1 MRMKRLPALLAVP
14 MAAAALLAGC
24 ASGGNGGG
32 STAAPPAEEN
42 SANDGSQFIW
52 EVDSRYDGPDA
63 EFFQE
68 VPRPEASTEP
78 VTVGFLQISGA
89 QPVLQAMQEA
99 AQAEVEALGGTMIV
113 KDAGLD
119 VQKQQSQIDELILQG
134 VDVIIGYPVVGAALT
149 PGIEAANAAG
159 IPFIALMTPPDV
171 TQPDV
176 AAAVTNVN
184 QAIDYAVWSSM
195 AYLAEENPGASFAVM
210 GFAAP
215 VDTLTYISERQI
227 YWGEQ
232 LGLEYLGRIDSQSDA
247 PAGYSAAGSSLVA
260 KYPDVDII
268 LAYNDQS
275 SLAAQAAAAAAG
287 KTDILF
293 ANPNSGQSIALDG
306 LENDKLAVVF
316 RTAWERIGTVAA
328 DVAMTM
334 VANPDATFPITVNVP
349 GVLVTPETAA
359 DIPWIG

>member
-1 MRMKRLPALLAVP
+1 MKRLPAMLALPVT
-14 MAAAALLAGC
+14 AALLLVGC
-24 ASGGNGGG
+24 ASGG
-32 STAAPPAEEN
+32 STPPATDGGTDA
-42 SANDGSQFIW
+42 SAGSEFVW
-52 EVDSRYDGPDA
+52 EVDPDYDGPDA

-68 VPRPEASTEP
+68 VPRPEVSAEP

-149 PGIEAANAAG
+149 PGIEAAQAAG

-171 TQPDV
+171 TQPEV
-176 AAAVTNVN
+176 AQAVTNVN

-195 AYLAEENPGASFAVM
+195 SYLAEQNPGASFAVM

-215 VDTLTYISERQI
+215 VDTLSYISERQI

-247 PAGYSAAGSSLVA
+247 PAGYSAAGSALVA

-268 LAYNDQS
+268 VAYNDQS
-275 SLAAQAAAAAAG
+275 SLAAQGAAATAG
-287 KTDILF
+287 KTGIVF

-306 LENDKLAVVF
+306 LENGKLAVVF

-328 DVAMTM
+328 DVAMTV
-334 VANPDATFPITVNVP
+334 VADPEVTFPKTVNVP

-359 DIPWIG
+359 EIPWIG

>member
-14 MAAAALLAGC
+14 LAAAALLAGC
-24 ASGGNGGG
+24 AGGGSAAAPATENGGG
-32 STAAPPAEEN
+32 SSE
-42 SANDGSQFIW
+42 GSEFVW
-52 EVDSRYDGPDA
+52 EVDPAYDGPDA

-68 VPRPEASTEP
+68 VPRPEVSAEP

-134 VDVIIGYPVVGAALT
+134 VDVIIGYPVVGAALA
-149 PGIEAANAAG
+149 PGIEAAQEAG

-195 AYLAEENPGASFAVM
+195 SYLAEQNPGASFAVM

-215 VDTLTYISERQI
+215 VDTLSYISERQI

-247 PAGYSAAGSSLVA
+247 PAGYSAAGGALVA

-268 LAYNDQS
+268 VAYNDQS
-275 SLAAQAAAAAAG
+275 SLAAQSAAATAG

-306 LENDKLAVVF
+306 LKDGRLAVVF

-328 DVAMTM
+328 DVAMTV
-334 VANPDATFPITVNVP
+334 VADPEATFPTTVNVP